1 MGLRETLMA
10 TVNEI
15 YKVCRYE
22 MFKSGPYYLGEGSTI
37 MRDRYLYPQE
47 KGKFVRVISRAN

>member
-1 MGLRETLMA
+1 MA